1 LNNKNDVGKVFTR
14 TLIGGDVKDE
24 EANEAGSIEG
34 LLLVSSEYLNSTNVS
49 DKKNEDDCTTG
60 ITFNNTLFIFPS

>member
-1 LNNKNDVGKVFTR
+1 M
-14 TLIGGDVKDE
+14 KDE